1 MGRVEGGESL
11 ANVFKETLVDD
22 VKGMATTN
30 EKIQVIPSFLRCS
43 FQILDKMSDACFTAS
58 HKRLEG
64 KVAIVTGGAS
74 GIGASTVQLFQE
86 HGAEVMIADI
96 QDELGQAIA
105 DKLGKN
111 VSYIHCDVSN
121 EDDIIKLVDTTISKY
136 GKLDIMYNNA
146 GLMERP
152 LGTILDSK
160 RSDLEH
166 ILGVN
171 LIGAF
176 LGANMQLGNLT
187 PELGQYGIRVNCVSP
202 YGLVS
207 GMTGITSEA
216 NRRKVEVYLSEM
228 GNLKGQILRA
238 DGVAQ
243 AALYLASDEAYYVSG
258 LNLVVDGGFSVV
270 NPSKHLGAS
279 NRPIL
284 KN

>member
-1 MGRVEGGESL
+1 
-11 ANVFKETLVDD
+11 
-22 VKGMATTN
+22 
-30 EKIQVIPSFLRCS
+30 
-43 FQILDKMSDACFTAS
+43 MSDACFTAS

-176 LGANMQLGNLT
+176 LGAKHAARVMMPQRKGCILFTASVCTSIAGLSTHSYAASKYGIWGLARNLT

-207 GMTGITSEA
+207 GMTGINSEA